1 MKVFSNVHANNSIRI
16 ADTVIKFTGNSADI
30 PEELYKKIQELRY
43 PHISAEL
50 PGEVKTKT
58 AEDYNKDLKKI
69 NQEYATEIERL
80 KHIIKSKDLNIADLM
95 NDNKNWKDQY
105 LKDTT
110 ELKRKL
116 EALSVNQPSVVK
128 EEKEPAEGKKEMV
141 EDANLR
147 KELEAMTVA
156 ELEKLAEEQEIPA
169 ESVKKAK
176 LKADLINLIM
186 KSCSEIE

>member
-1 MKVFSNVHANNSIRI
+1 MKVFSNVHANDSIRI
-16 ADTVIKFTGNSADI
+16 AGTVIKFTGNSADI
-30 PEELYKKIQELRY
+30 SEELYKEIQELHY
-43 PHISAEL
+43 PHITAEL

-80 KHIIKSKDLNIADLM
+80 KHIIKSKDLNIADLL
-95 NDNKNWKDQY
+95 NDNKNWKAQY
-105 LKDTT
+105 LKDTN
-110 ELKRKL
+110 ELKGKL
-116 EALSVNQPSVVK
+116 EALSTNQALVVT
-128 EEKEPAEGKKEMV
+128 EEKKEVV

-147 KELEAMTVA
+147 KELEAMTIA

-176 LKADLINLIM
+176 LKADLIDLIM